1 MSRIAA
7 IRHHWIAAALAVVC
21 TVGLIGS
28 SGCILAVQS
37 DSHYKRGHDAM
48 QSLAMIRAG
57 TTSRA
62 WVVEHMGTP
71 DSSYVNADDNEVLR
85 YLSVREQETGVAL
98 LWLFSVDVSE
108 EELRTL
114 HVEIEDDVVKGYWI
128 E

>member
-7 IRHHWIAAALAVVC
+7 IRHHWTAAALAVVC

-48 QSLAMIRAG
+48 ESLATIRAG

-62 WVVEHMGTP
+62 WVVEHMGH
-71 DSSYVNADDNEVLR
+71 SRQQLR
-85 YLSVREQETGVAL
+85 ERRRPRGAALSVGA
-98 LWLFSVDVSE
+98 
-108 EELRTL
+108 
-114 HVEIEDDVVKGYWI
+114 
-128 E
+128 